1 MSEAEAQPKGQDVVK
16 EEDLDPKLKQLYLR
30 GVSALE
36 LRNWGYVISLF
47 QAVTQIQE
55 QTLPQTIKIFVI
67 ALVLLTSGTMLA
79 APLYSLSEDI
89 FTNFYKDDV
98 GS

>member
-1 MSEAEAQPKGQDVVK
+1 MNDAVMTS
-16 EEDLDPKLKQLYLR
+16 YLFSMFYNVAIFT
-30 GVSALE
+30 GPPLLIATIVAFIVGL
-36 LRNWGYVISLF
+36 L

-67 ALVLLTSGTMLA
+67 ALVLLSSGTMLA
-79 APLYSLSEDI
+79 GPLYSLSDDI
-89 FTNFYKDDV
+89 FSNFYKEDM

>member
-1 MSEAEAQPKGQDVVK
+1 MMEERRTGAETGGSIVAF
-16 EEDLDPKLKQLYLR
+16 
-30 GVSALE
+30 
-36 LRNWGYVISLF
+36 VIGLL

-67 ALVLLTSGTMLA
+67 ALVLLSSGTMLA

-89 FTNFYKDDV
+89 FTNFYKEDI

>member
-1 MSEAEAQPKGQDVVK
+1 MNDSVMTS
-16 EEDLDPKLKQLYLR
+16 YLFSMFYNVAIFV
-30 GVSALE
+30 GPPLLVATIVAFLIG
-36 LRNWGYVISLF
+36 LL

-79 APLYSLSEDI
+79 GPLYALSDDI
-89 FTNFYKDDV
+89 FTNFYKDDI